1 MGTLQDTA
9 QVVGEGMKTLF
20 AAHVEKRVT
29 SQDIA
34 KTEGEDIK
42 ALSVIHVV
50 KRDT

>member
-1 MGTLQDTA
+1 MK
-9 QVVGEGMKTLF
+9 GMKTLF
-20 AAHVEKRVT
+20 AMHVEKRVT

-42 ALSVIHVV
+42 ALSVIHVE